1 MRGPRFEPF
10 AERHLDDAA
19 ELLARRHARH
29 LDHEPLLRS
38 EPDFR
43 AEVEEAWKDDGASGS
58 VVFDDSRLRGYL
70 VASPRSFTNTGLT
83 WLVSGFAGLA
93 LEDDTELVRDLYAHA
108 AGRWVEDGHTRH
120 GVYVPSSEPEL
131 IDAWFRLCF
140 GASGVT
146 AVRETAPEAV
156 ESSVEIRDGT
166 PDDLEAAVR
175 LDAAMTDSMQ
185 PAPSFSGLESTPEEE
200 LLAEWRDTWD
210 DGQFKHFVA
219 EVHGRAVGHLVLYT
233 GREGLRIPE
242 GSIDLAAAS
251 TEPDARGRGVGRAL
265 TAHALA
271 WAHEHGYRAM
281 TTDWRMTNLFASRFW
296 PRRGFRPT
304 FLRLYRSVP

>member
-1 MRGPRFEPF
+1 MRGLRFEPF
-10 AERHLDDAA
+10 AERHLDDVAA
-19 ELLARRHARH
+19 LLSRRHARH
-29 LDHEPLLRS
+29 LDHEPLLKR

-43 AEVEEAWKDDGASGS
+43 AEVDQAWNDEGASGS
-58 VVFDDSRLRGYL
+58 VVFDDSGLHGYL

-93 LEDDTELVRDLYAHA
+93 VEGDAELVRDLYAHA
-108 AGRWVEDGHTRH
+108 AGRWVDDGHTRH
-120 GVYVPSSEPEL
+120 GVYVPASDPEL

-140 GASGVT
+140 GGSGVT
-146 AVRETAPEAV
+146 AVRETAAEPF
-156 ESSVEIRDGT
+156 ESSVEVRDGT

-185 PAPSFSGLESTPEEE
+185 PAPSFSGMESTPEDE

-210 DGQFKHFVA
+210 DHLFKHFVA
-219 EVHGRAVGHLVLYT
+219 AVDGRPLGHLVLYT

-242 GSIDLAAAS
+242 DSIDLAAAS
-251 TEPDARGRGVGRAL
+251 TEPDARGRGIGRAL
-265 TAHALA
+265 TAHAMA
-271 WAHEHGYRAM
+271 WAHARGYRAM

-304 FLRLYRSVP
+304 FLRMYRSIP